1 MKKIIR
7 MYPAFDKR
15 DETLNY
21 GRHGEEL
28 FRLLTEQGDEGIW
41 NEFERLE
48 VKMKSLENEEFKKV
62 ALRNPYVY
70 NYVNA
75 VFAGKYTEDEALQ
88 SMVISLVE
96 WGENMQREIHRLL
109 DKQAGP
115 SIKYEDKELENGTKD
130 KVRTPSPTA

>member
-28 FRLLTEQGDEGIW
+28 FRLLTEQG
-41 NEFERLE
+41 E